1 MATRKAN
8 SSSGGGGAGRPKLH
22 SSHER
27 APKKGAKPSR
37 AGKPQ
42 SVARAST
49 AAGAKKTLGPRRT
62 RPLPPLPGPRIKKAK
77 GPARPAPSPASS
89 LASDVARDVA
99 TAIAVAALD
108 KKAVGLEI
116 VDVSGK
122 VDYADF
128 LVIMTGRSDRQVQA
142 LAYGIEDALREKNI
156 RPLAVEGLPHASWVL
171 MDFGDVVVHVFQEET
186 RSLYDIDGLWLDAR
200 RVPVPGAPPEDAR

>member
-1 MATRKAN
+1 LATRKAN
-8 SSSGGGGAGRPKLH
+8 GSNGRSDGGRPKLH

-27 APKKGAKPSR
+27 APKRDAKPATKAKPKGATKT
-37 AGKPQ
+37 
-42 SVARAST
+42 ST
-49 AAGAKKTLGPRRT
+49 GPRRA
-62 RPLPPLPGPRIKKAK
+62 RPLPPLPGPRIKKVKA
-77 GPARPAPSPASS
+77 PTRPAPSPATSV
-89 LASDVARDVA
+89 ASDGARDVA
-99 TAIAVAALD
+99 TAIAIAALD
-108 KKAVGLEI
+108 KKAAGIEI

-142 LAYGIEDALREKNI
+142 LASGIEQALREKNI

-200 RVPVPGAPPEDAR
+200 RVPVPGAPPEDVR

>member
-42 SVARAST
+42 SVARASS

-89 LASDVARDVA
+89 LASDAARDVA
-99 TAIAVAALD
+99 TAIAIAALD

>member
-49 AAGAKKTLGPRRT
+49 AAGAKKTIGPRRT

>member
-1 MATRKAN
+1 LATRKAN